1 MTKITDKKNKRIFHT
16 FLFIFEPVDTI
27 IVGIYPYGKGDS
39 KMNKKLYRSNRDK
52 MLGGVA
58 GGLADYFDV
67 DPTIVRV
74 VFVISLFLGGT
85 GILAYVLLWIIVP
98 EAPFVFNMP
107 KGDAGQ
113 NKTEEYENK
122 ENTENNYQQTNSNS
136 QNNFAQVYEQQKE
149 IQRKKRST
157 FFGVALII
165 LGFIFLADTWI
176 PHLHFS
182 HFFPIILIAIGI
194 GLIVKSK

>member
-1 MTKITDKKNKRIFHT
+1 
-16 FLFIFEPVDTI
+16 
-27 IVGIYPYGKGDS
+27 
-39 KMNKKLYRSNRDK
+39 MNKKLYRSNKEK
-52 MLGGVA
+52 MLAGVA
-58 GGLADYFDV
+58 GGLAEYFDV

-98 EAPFVFNMP
+98 EAPYVFNMP
-107 KGDAGQ
+107 KG
-113 NKTEEYENK
+113 EPEYENK
-122 ENTENNYQQTNSNS
+122 VEGEAQPQDSNQFDQANTNT
-136 QNNFAQVYEQQKE
+136 QNDYARTYEMQKEQQ
-149 IQRKKRST
+149 RRKRST
-157 FFGVALII
+157 FFGTALII

-182 HFFPIILIAIGI
+182 HFFPVILIAIGI